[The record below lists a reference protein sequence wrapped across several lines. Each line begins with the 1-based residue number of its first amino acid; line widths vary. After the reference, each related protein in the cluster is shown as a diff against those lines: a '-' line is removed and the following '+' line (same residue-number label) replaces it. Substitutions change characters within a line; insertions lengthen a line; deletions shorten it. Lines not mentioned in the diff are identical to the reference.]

1 MHKPLCLL
9 PKHVCVISVFPGNF
23 SCEINIHLQYRHPPS
38 PASFNLEMNLLFLEI
53 TLVQSVYFNLKV
65 HGFVLSAEVQYPSES
80 RRLMV
85 QWRVPSSLHSVQTHN
100 VFGLCHQPLVIP
112 FTVFLVSSYVPYQ
125 RLSVPS
131 LISLSLSLS
140 SPPLSPYLATTI
152 GM

>member
-1 MHKPLCLL
+1 MFVSYLFSLG
-9 PKHVCVISVFPGNF
+9 ISPVGLT
-23 SCEINIHLQYRHPPS
+23 STYNIDTPILPS
-38 PASFNLEMNLLFLEI
+38 PASFNSEMNLLFLEI
-53 TLVQSVYFNLKV
+53 TPVQSVYFNRKV
-65 HGFVLSAEVQYPSES
+65 HGLVLSAEVQYPSES

-85 QWRVPSSLHSVQTHN
+85 QWRVPGSLHSVQTHN

-125 RLSVPS
+125 GLSVAS

-140 SPPLSPYLATTI
+140 SPLLSPYLATTI